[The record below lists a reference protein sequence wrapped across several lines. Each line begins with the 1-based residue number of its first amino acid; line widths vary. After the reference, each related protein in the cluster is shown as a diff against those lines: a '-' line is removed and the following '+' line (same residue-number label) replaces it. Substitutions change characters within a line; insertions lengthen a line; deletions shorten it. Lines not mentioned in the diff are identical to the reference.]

1 MIGQTISHYRIVEKL
16 GGGGMGVVYKAEDL
30 KLGRFVA
37 VKFLPDDV
45 GNDPQALARFQ
56 REAKAASA
64 LNHPNIC
71 TIHEINDESTH
82 PFIVMEYLEGMTLK
96 HRIGG
101 RPLETDVILSLGIE
115 IADALDAAHA
125 AGIVH
130 RDIKPPNIF
139 ITKRGHAKILDF
151 GLAKVMQRIRE
162 PGDEAAAGQTTVAL
176 EEHLTSPGQAL
187 GTVAYMSPE
196 QVRGKELDARTDL
209 FSFGAVLYEMSTGM
223 LPFRGETSGVI
234 FKAILDAQATP
245 PVRLNPDL
253 PLDLERIVGKA
264 LEKDRDLRY
273 QNAAD
278 LRADLTRLRRDTS
291 SIHHVAAA
299 SSSSSSSQST
309 GALSAG
315 SSAST
320 VSGAGKITRYLF
332 AGLAIVV
339 VVAMLLGW
347 FFLRHRAPE
356 IVQLVQRQLTTNPAN
371 DFVTGAEISQD
382 GKYLAYSD
390 HDGIS
395 IEEIETGDIHKL
407 SNTIGLTL
415 QGWYPDGSHLLV
427 TDNNQVLW
435 SFFAFSGEKRKLAAD
450 VTFATI
456 SRDGS
461 QILLFRRPPL
471 YELWTMPAAGG
482 DPQLRASLPHDAYFL
497 AASWSP
503 DGKAIVDVTTGSK
516 RGTSVLEIRDLDD
529 GKLRNLLID
538 DDLRGDGENAVSWS
552 PDGRIFFGLY
562 KQGSI
567 NEADLWQISLD
578 SGGTPAGKPVRL
590 TNTSGSELGSV
601 SISRDGKRMAV
612 LLEREPFQTFL
623 ADLNKVGNKLGNP
636 VRLTNDSNWPR
647 GWTLDSSAIFYYS
660 VRGHVGS
667 LYKRQLSPDSTELF
681 TSGKEVYG
689 FASPTP
695 DGAWL
700 LVTSKT
706 GDPPKFQ
713 LLRIP
718 IAGGSAESVLTP
730 AGRSLVACPTSG
742 SRTCVLSESV
752 EDQLVFSAVDP
763 LKGKTAE
770 LARIPNPK
778 HALVCSISPDGTE
791 VTIVENMSDAI
802 QILDL
807 KSKEIRSIHPIPPQP
822 GLQYAAWSSDGK
834 RLYVSGFPNSKGR
847 LLEMDL
853 DGHTRLL
860 LDNNQGWIGS
870 PMPSP
875 DGKRIAYIFVAQEAN
890 VTLLEHF

>member
-45 GNDPQALARFQ
+45 GNDPQVLARFQ

-71 TIHEINDESTH
+71 TIHEINDESAH

-101 RPLETDVILSLGIE
+101 RSLETEVILSLGIE

-125 AGIVH
+125 AGIIH
-130 RDIKPPNIF
+130 RDIKPANIF
-139 ITKRGHAKILDF
+139 ITRRGHAKILDF
-151 GLAKVMQRIRE
+151 GLAKVTQRIRE
-162 PGDEAAAGQTTVAL
+162 PGDEAAARQTTVTL
-176 EEHLTSPGQAL
+176 EEHLTSPGQAV

-196 QVRGKELDARTDL
+196 QVRAKELDARTDL
-209 FSFGAVLYEMSTGM
+209 FSFGAVLYEMCTGM

-234 FKAILDAQATP
+234 FKAILDAQPTP
-245 PVRLNPDL
+245 SVRLNPDL
-253 PLDLERIVGKA
+253 PLDLERIVCKA

-291 SIHHVAAA
+291 SVHHVVAA
-299 SSSSSSSQST
+299 SSSSSSQPS
-309 GALSAG
+309 GALPVA

-320 VSGAGKITRYLF
+320 VSGAAKITHYLV
-332 AGLAIVV
+332 AGLAALL
-339 VVAMLLGW
+339 VVAVLLGW
-347 FFLRHRAPE
+347 FFLKHKAPE
-356 IVQLVQRQLTTNPAN
+356 IVQMVQRQLTTNSAD

-407 SNTIGLTL
+407 SKTIGLTL

-427 TDNNQVLW
+427 TDNDQVLW

-450 VTFATI
+450 VTSATI

-471 YELWTMPAAGG
+471 NELWTMPAAGG
-482 DPQLRASLPHDAYFL
+482 EPQLRASLPHEVYFL
-497 AASWSP
+497 AAGRSP
-503 DGKAIVDVTTGSK
+503 DGKAIVDVTGGSK

-529 GKLRNLLID
+529 GKIRNLLFD

-562 KQGSI
+562 THGSL
-567 NEADLWQISLD
+567 NESDLWQLSLD
-578 SGGTPAGKPVRL
+578 SGGTPAGKPVRV
-590 TNTSGSELGSV
+590 TNTSGSELGNV
-601 SISRDGKRMAV
+601 TISRDGKRMAV
-612 LLEREPFQTFL
+612 LLEREPFQTFV
-623 ADLNKVGNKLGNP
+623 AALNKEGNKLENP
-636 VRLTNDSNWPR
+636 IRLTNDSNWPR
-647 GWTLDSSAIFYYS
+647 GWTPDSRAIFYYS

-681 TSGKEVYG
+681 ASGEEVYG

-700 LVTSKT
+700 LAISNS
-706 GDPPKFQ
+706 GDPPKRQ

-718 IAGGSAESVLTP
+718 LGGGSPENVLTP
-730 AGRSLVACPTSG
+730 AGRSVIACPSSG
-742 SRTCVLSESV
+742 SRTCVLSEAVS
-752 EDQLVFSAVDP
+752 DQLVFSAVDP
-763 LKGKTAE
+763 LKGKVGE
-770 LARIPNPK
+770 LARIPNPR
-778 HALVCSISPDGTE
+778 HALVCAASPDGSE
-791 VTIVENMSDAI
+791 VTIVENMSDVA

-807 KSKEIRSIHPIPPQP
+807 KSKEIRSIHPIPPQS
-822 GLQYAAWSSDGK
+822 GLQYASWSSDGK